1 MEEINLNF
9 NKENPFNQLLSQYS
23 EVAIPMKEKI
33 KSERAKLVSFFVEN
47 LKNKKGKSF
56 PKSMIA
62 IKLSHIPTK
71 DLSYMI
77 SIFKDTTNRRG
88 MEAANKEFWWSI
100 KAK

>member
-1 MEEINLNF
+1 MENINDYKKNIFDSILD
-9 NKENPFNQLLSQYS
+9 KYS
-23 EVAIPMKEKI
+23 EAAISEKQRI
-33 KSERAKLVSFFVEN
+33 KSERAEFVSFFVEN
-47 LKNKKGKSF
+47 LKNKEGKHF

-88 MEAANKEFWWSI
+88 IDAANKEFWWSI
-100 KAK
+100 KA